1 MKYTLFDEIG
11 EHFLDKAI
19 ELVKAGHRF
28 VYVIDNIDW
37 EVKVHDMR
45 QNNQNKSMHAIAT
58 SIVFDRVSSYH
69 LPNSGI
75 GKSFRVIV
83 AKLLIGLFR
92 SFHSFKD
99 VMPEQQSVTYSNEM
113 MEQSG
118 LHNTADRARDHWS
131 QKIFE
136 VGRKKWRVKL
146 KSLKKTKVKRK
157 KERKNRKDENEK
169 K

>member
-1 MKYTLFDEIG
+1 M
-11 EHFLDKAI
+11 
-19 ELVKAGHRF
+19 
-28 VYVIDNIDW
+28 IDNIDW

-58 SIVFDRVSSYH
+58 SIVFDHVSFYH

-75 GKSFRVIV
+75 RKSFRVIV

-118 LHNTADRARDHWS
+118 LHNIADRAQDHWS

-146 KSLKKTKVKRK
+146 KSLKKKSKE
-157 KERKNRKDENEK
+157 KERKEK
-169 K
+169 QKG